1 VESILGTLINFFK
14 NKKKQCTNMR
24 DEIVEQPVFTDRDTT
39 VKREV
44 KKRYSAEL
52 IYECEQEP
60 DN

>member
-1 VESILGTLINFFK
+1 
-14 NKKKQCTNMR
+14 MR